1 MCASINVNFPMKN
14 RVIVLQDQVIESAM
28 RSFDFFFCVEIEDCY
43 IYFVPLQH
51 LSYLNDKK
59 V

>member
-1 MCASINVNFPMKN
+1 MKN
-14 RVIVLQDQVIESAM
+14 RVIVLQDQVIESVM
-28 RSFDFFFCVEIEDCY
+28 RSFFFCVEIEDCY

>member
-1 MCASINVNFPMKN
+1 MKN

-28 RSFDFFFCVEIEDCY
+28 RSFVFFCVEIEDCY

>member
-1 MCASINVNFPMKN
+1 MKN